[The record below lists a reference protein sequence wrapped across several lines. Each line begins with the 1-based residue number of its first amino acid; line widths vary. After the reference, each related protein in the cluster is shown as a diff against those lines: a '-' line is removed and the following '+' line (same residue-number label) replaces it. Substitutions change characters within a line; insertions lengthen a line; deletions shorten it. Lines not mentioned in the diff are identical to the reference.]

1 MQGLLAGE
9 KNVSARW
16 GRQHCPV
23 LALHR
28 LASFRPLH
36 PPSTHPS
43 PSIRRLTLHPQ
54 QVSGRLDQPNSMLSD
69 DVQEEG
75 YTLLCV
81 ATPLADCV
89 IDEITEAE
97 ILSKGLKEN

>member
-1 MQGLLAGE
+1 
-9 KNVSARW
+9 
-16 GRQHCPV
+16 
-23 LALHR
+23 
-28 LASFRPLH
+28 
-36 PPSTHPS
+36 
-43 PSIRRLTLHPQ
+43 
-54 QVSGRLDQPNSMLSD
+54 MLSD